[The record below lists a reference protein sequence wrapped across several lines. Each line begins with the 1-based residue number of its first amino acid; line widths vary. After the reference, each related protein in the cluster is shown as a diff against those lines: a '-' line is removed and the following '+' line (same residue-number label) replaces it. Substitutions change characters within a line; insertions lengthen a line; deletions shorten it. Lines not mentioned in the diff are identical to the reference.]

1 MSRQRGVDVWHKA
14 KAALRRQLPA
24 AYFRRQQKTSEDMR
38 KILED
43 IRGELREQRRY
54 LDGLRICMA
63 QDVLSDVEQ
72 FAAEHMLGLEQTMRR
87 ITDERLSFA
96 RFGDG
101 EFRIMLRH
109 EFNLRFQKWSPGLA
123 RDLRSVLTFDGFDR
137 DRLLLGFPYPHR
149 GLYWSNTWVDIWPD
163 LKPLLDTSVA
173 YGCTHVS
180 RPLFFQRLSGTG
192 VALWRKVW
200 EGQKVCVITG
210 EHSRFTLVPELF
222 DNIKSSRFV
231 YSTPV
236 NAYTDLPRLMN
247 VLAAEDSQQLFL
259 VALGP
264 AGTLV
269 SAWLARMGRWA
280 IDIGHISNS
289 WEAVFAGGTW
299 PERMDVRR

>member
-1 MSRQRGVDVWHKA
+1 MWHKA

-24 AYFRRQQKTSEDMR
+24 AHFRRQQKTSAEMC

-54 LDGLRICMA
+54 LDGFRIWMA
-63 QDVLSDVEQ
+63 RDVLSDVEE

-87 ITDERLSFA
+87 IIDERLSFA

-123 RDLRSVLTFDGFDR
+123 EDLRSVLTFDGFDR
-137 DRLLLGFPYPHR
+137 DRLLLSFPYPHR
-149 GLYWSNTWVDIWPD
+149 GLYWSSTWVDIWPD
-163 LKPLLDTSVA
+163 LKPLLDTSTP

-180 RPLFFQRLSGTG
+180 RPLFFQRLGDTG
-192 VALWRKVW
+192 VALWREVW
-200 EGQKVCVITG
+200 EGQEVCVITG
-210 EHSRFTLVPELF
+210 EHSRFALVPQLF
-222 DNIKSSRFV
+222 DNIKASRFV

-236 NAYTDLPRLMN
+236 NAYADLPRLMDL
-247 VLAAEDSQQLFL
+247 LAAEDDQQLFL

-269 SAWLARMGRWA
+269 TAWLSRMGRRA
-280 IDIGHISNS
+280 IDVGHISNS
-289 WEAVFAGGTW
+289 WETVFAGGTW